1 MCILCKLMDCSLTDD
16 PAGRSYLLDSV
27 KEIKKDHPWFYL
39 VGPMSDEERVWYDL
53 NSPLR
58 KNK

>member
-1 MCILCKLMDCSLTDD
+1 MDCSLTDD